1 MIKNKK
7 VIPSIM
13 FHSIG
18 LENHDWVW
26 SHISEPYAFFEK
38 KLQLIAK
45 KYHTIFWADLY
56 AYMKGEVD
64 LPENAICLTFDDGY
78 LDNWCYLYPLLKKY
92 QIKATIFV
100 NPEFVDPSEEKRPLF
115 GQEQL
120 GTTVAGFLNWSE
132 MREME
137 ASGLVDIQSH
147 ALTHTWYYTSPQVID
162 IYSEESDYKFPW
174 LNWNNNPDSKPFYLS
189 KDVENI
195 LPMGTPLFAHQ
206 KSLVARRFYPDQ
218 SVLLDV
224 ANYFQQQDVNKL
236 KKAGAWQT
244 LLADYLQQRGLKSF
258 PGVYESMDD
267 RWSRIRHELRESKAV
282 IEKNLNKK
290 VDFICWP
297 GGGNDESVCR
307 MAIDEGYK
315 AYTLG
320 SQDQSNFRNLPF
332 SDAKKIKR
340 IGSIHRVVRN
350 GKYLFDEGAVLLN
363 LKIRAHQGSLLARLA
378 YKIFVEYKNLVSK

>member
-1 MIKNKK
+1 
-7 VIPSIM
+7 M

-18 LENHDWVW
+18 LENHYWVW

-56 AYMKGEVD
+56 AYMKGEMD

-100 NPEFVDPSEEKRPLF
+100 NPEFVDPSEKKRPLF

-307 MAIDEGYK
+307 MAIEVFPT
-315 AYTLG
+315 APSPNTMTLNCMC
-320 SQDQSNFRNLPF
+320 STSSSLSEL
-332 SDAKKIKR
+332 SDIR
-340 IGSIHRVVRN
+340 DRSWLVR
-350 GKYLFDEGAVLLN
+350 
-363 LKIRAHQGSLLARLA
+363 
-378 YKIFVEYKNLVSK
+378 